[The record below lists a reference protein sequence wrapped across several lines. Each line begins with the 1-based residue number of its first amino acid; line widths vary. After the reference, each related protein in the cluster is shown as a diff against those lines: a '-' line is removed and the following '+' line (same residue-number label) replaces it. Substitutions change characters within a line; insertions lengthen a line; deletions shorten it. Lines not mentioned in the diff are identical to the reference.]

1 MIRNY
6 MYYKCSHSMA
16 GHFTTQ
22 KVLKLV
28 LGEDEDDEQYNDI
41 YFDGSDEDFGLVEEE
56 VRDELILDKN
66 EHGINDRAVMDV
78 KMSAMLI
85 ITMTETGRMMMCTVM
100 ITMMI

>member
-6 MYYKCSHSMA
+6 MYYECSHSMA

-41 YFDGSDEDFGLVEEE
+41 YFDGSDEDFGRRSE
-56 VRDELILDKN
+56 R
-66 EHGINDRAVMDV
+66 
-78 KMSAMLI
+78 
-85 ITMTETGRMMMCTVM
+85 
-100 ITMMI
+100 